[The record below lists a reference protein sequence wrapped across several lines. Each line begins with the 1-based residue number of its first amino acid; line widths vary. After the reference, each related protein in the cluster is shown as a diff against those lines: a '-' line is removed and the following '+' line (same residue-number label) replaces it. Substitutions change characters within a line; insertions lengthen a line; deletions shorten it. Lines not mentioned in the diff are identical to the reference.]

1 MPSELYKVVVNLPI
15 YSIWNFVSVMDNWA
29 PLVPGYIEHEII
41 NEKESI
47 WMFKSDFGLIKKK
60 IQLKVDIISWTEPSK
75 VTFNLTGINEKAT
88 GSGYFEV
95 QKIDEKNT
103 TMIGYLEITS
113 EGAMA
118 KMVNSQLKKNLVD
131 MTKELT
137 DAIVAKI
144 EKLEKVK

>member
-15 YSIWNFVSVMDNWA
+15 NSIWNFVSVMDNWA

-60 IQLKVDIISWTEPSK
+60 IQLKVDITSWTEPSK

-95 QKIDEKNT
+95 HKIDEKNT

-144 EKLEKVK
+144 EELEKVK